1 MTSPQSTALTQNR
14 QMVSGWCASVIST
27 EFSKNSLN
35 YILLMGHY
43 ENHFGNIQK
52 LQEWETARTNRPYSQ
67 MAGSPVDSQGVKV
80 HLSMMG
86 FIGWGTNSLMTLHPP
101 SMRSWCLSTQC
112 LTQQI
117 RTPSPK
123 MIFSIITV
131 DSWMSLLLRNF
142 MDAIKEGDGE
152 RIIRCIK
159 MFLLHFKVDGG
170 GSTKCYGTR
179 VP

>member
-86 FIGWGTNSLMTLHPP
+86 FIG
-101 SMRSWCLSTQC
+101 
-112 LTQQI
+112 
-117 RTPSPK
+117 
-123 MIFSIITV
+123 
-131 DSWMSLLLRNF
+131 
-142 MDAIKEGDGE
+142 
-152 RIIRCIK
+152 
-159 MFLLHFKVDGG
+159 
-170 GSTKCYGTR
+170 
-179 VP
+179 